1 MHTYTVLIS
10 WQIFYLMI
18 LTIRCM
24 SKGKLSA
31 TQRVSEFFYEWI
43 AMEAHKIHNY
53 KQFSH
58 SRFRMEFKMLI
69 QIKKNSIAIFF
80 MFFFCWMRCVLLAWV
95 HCHIIAAITNFS
107 VSLEYIV
114 VVVDFM
120 QLIVRFWYFAYI
132 FKLI

>member
-53 KQFSH
+53 KRFSH

-80 MFFFCWMRCVLLAWV
+80 HVFLLLNAMRSSRLSALSYYCCNYELFCLSGIHRRRRRFYAVDCSLL
-95 HCHIIAAITNFS
+95 
-107 VSLEYIV
+107 
-114 VVVDFM
+114 
-120 QLIVRFWYFAYI
+120 I
-132 FKLI
+132 FRIHF